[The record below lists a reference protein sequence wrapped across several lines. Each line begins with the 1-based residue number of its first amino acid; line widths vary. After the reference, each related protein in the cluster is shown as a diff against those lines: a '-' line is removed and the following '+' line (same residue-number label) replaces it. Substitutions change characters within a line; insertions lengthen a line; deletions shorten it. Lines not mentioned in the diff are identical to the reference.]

1 MHKITI
7 VGMGPGSESFL
18 TMEAYKI
25 LLGSDCVHLR
35 TEHHPIVRTLKDQG
49 MVYKS
54 FDHLYEK
61 SEKFDDVYQS
71 ISDSIFELCENNEV
85 VYAVPGNP
93 FVAEKTVSLILE
105 RAKVEDVE
113 VGIVHGVSFIDAII
127 TSMHYDPVVG
137 VSILDALALDAVE
150 LQTGQDYLWIQV
162 YNSTI
167 ASNLKLKLMESYED
181 DHVVTIIQAAGIPE
195 LERIVSKRLY
205 EMDHEPELFDHLTS
219 VFVKRPLNHKY
230 GMGDLVRIMRTLRSE
245 DGCPWDR
252 EQTHESLTPYLI
264 EEAYEVRH
272 AVMHEDD
279 QSLVDELGDVLLQVV
294 FHATIAEEDG
304 YFELSDILSAIC
316 EKMIR
321 RHPHVFGDVDV
332 KNSEEVLANW
342 QVIKDGE
349 KSIKSISDSMESVTS
364 SLPAL
369 LRSQKVQ
376 KKASDVGFDWKDTE
390 SSFDKVT
397 EEISELK
404 EAIKT
409 GDIQLIKEEM
419 GDILLIISNI
429 AKNLGLDAE
438 LTLNDAIDK
447 FIRRFRFVENK
458 ITSAGKLMNTDVVE
472 DMERFWQDSKKIEKS

>member
-1 MHKITI
+1 M
-7 VGMGPGSESFL
+7 
-18 TMEAYKI
+18 
-25 LLGSDCVHLR
+25 
-35 TEHHPIVRTLKDQG
+35 
-49 MVYKS
+49 
-54 FDHLYEK
+54 
-61 SEKFDDVYQS
+61 
-71 ISDSIFELCENNEV
+71 
-85 VYAVPGNP
+85 
-93 FVAEKTVSLILE
+93 
-105 RAKVEDVE
+105 
-113 VGIVHGVSFIDAII
+113 
-127 TSMHYDPVVG
+127 
-137 VSILDALALDAVE
+137 
-150 LQTGQDYLWIQV
+150 
-162 YNSTI
+162 
-167 ASNLKLKLMESYED
+167 
-181 DHVVTIIQAAGIPE
+181 
-195 LERIVSKRLY
+195 
-205 EMDHEPELFDHLTS
+205 
-219 VFVKRPLNHKY
+219 
-230 GMGDLVRIMRTLRSE
+230 
-245 DGCPWDR
+245 
-252 EQTHESLTPYLI
+252 TPYLI

>member
-7 VGMGPGSESFL
+7 VGMGPGSEAFL

-35 TEHHPIVRTLKDQG
+35 TERHPIVQTLKDQG

-54 FDHLYEK
+54 YDDLYEK
-61 SEKFDDVYQS
+61 SEVFDDVYQS
-71 ISDSIFELCENNEV
+71 ISDSIFDQCEIEDV

-93 FVAEKTVSLILE
+93 FVAEKTVSIILE
-105 RAKVEDVE
+105 RAENEGVEIK
-113 VGIVHGVSFIDAII
+113 IVHGVSFIDAIL
-127 TSMHYDPVVG
+127 TSLRYDPVVG
-137 VSILDALALDAVE
+137 VSILDALDLDEVE
-150 LQTGQDYLWIQV
+150 VQTKQDYLWIQV
-162 YNSTI
+162 YNATV
-167 ASNLKLKLMESYED
+167 ASNLKLKLMDSYED
-181 DHVVTIIQAAGIPE
+181 DHLVTIIQAAGIPE
-195 LERIVSKRLY
+195 LEKIVLKPLY
-205 EMDHEPELFDHLTS
+205 EMDREPELFNHLTS
-219 VFVKRPLNHKY
+219 VFVERPLTHKY
-230 GMGDLVRIMRTLRSE
+230 GLGDLVRIMRTLRSE

-252 EQTHESLTPYLI
+252 EQTHETLAPYLI

-272 AVMHEDD
+272 AVTHEDD
-279 QSLVDELGDVLLQVV
+279 RSLVDELGDVLLQVV

-304 YFELSDILSAIC
+304 YFELSDIMSAIC

-332 KNSEEVLANW
+332 KNSDEVLANW

-349 KSIKSISDSMESVTS
+349 KSIKSIADSMEAVTG

-376 KKASDVGFDWKDTE
+376 KKASDIGFDWKDTE
-390 SSFDKVT
+390 SAFDKVS
-397 EEISELK
+397 EEILELK
-404 EAIKT
+404 EAIKS
-409 GDIQLIKEEM
+409 GNQQSVKEEM

-438 LTLNDAIDK
+438 LVLNDAIDK
-447 FIRRFRFVENK
+447 FIKRFRFVENK
-458 ITSAGKLMNTDVVE
+458 ITTAGMLMNTDFVE
-472 DMERFWQDSKKIEKS
+472 NMEQFWQDSKKIEKS

>member
-25 LLGSDCVHLR
+25 LLNSDCIHLR
-35 TEHHPIVRTLKDQG
+35 TERHPIVQNLKDQG

-54 FDHLYEK
+54 FDDLYEE
-61 SEKFDDVYQS
+61 SEVFDDVYQS
-71 ISDSIFELCENNEV
+71 ISDSIFELCEIKDV

-105 RAKVEDVE
+105 RAEVDDVE
-113 VGIVHGVSFIDAII
+113 VKIVHGVSFIDAIL
-127 TSMHYDPVVG
+127 TSLHYDPVVG
-137 VSILDALALDAVE
+137 VSILDALNLDSVE
-150 LQTGQDYLWIQV
+150 IQTKQDYLWIQV
-162 YNSTI
+162 YNLTV
-167 ASNLKLKLMESYED
+167 ASSLKLKLMESYDD
-181 DHVVTIIQAAGIPE
+181 DHTVTIIQAAGIPE
-195 LERIVSKRLY
+195 LERIVSVPLF
-205 EMDHEPELFDHLTS
+205 EMDREIDLFNHLTS
-219 VFVKRPLNHKY
+219 VFVERPLTQKY
-230 GMGDLVRIMRTLRSE
+230 SMGDLVRIMRSLRSE

-252 EQTHESLTPYLI
+252 EQTHETLTPYLI

-272 AVMHEDD
+272 AVHHEDD

-304 YFELSDILSAIC
+304 YFEFSDILSSIC

-332 KNSEEVLANW
+332 KNSEEVLTNW
-342 QVIKDGE
+342 QIIKDGE
-349 KSIKSISDSMESVTS
+349 KAIKSIADSMEAVAG

-369 LRSQKVQ
+369 IRSQKVQ
-376 KKASDVGFDWKDTE
+376 RKASDIGFDWKDTE
-390 SSFDKVT
+390 SAFDKVS
-397 EEISELK
+397 EEILELK
-404 EAIKT
+404 EAIKS
-409 GDIQLIKEEM
+409 GDQQSVKEEM

-438 LTLNDAIDK
+438 LALNDAIEK
-447 FIRRFRFVENK
+447 FIMRFRFVENE
-458 ITSAGKLMNTDVVE
+458 ITSAGMLMNADVVGH
-472 DMERFWQDSKKIEKS
+472 MEKFWQDSKKIEKS